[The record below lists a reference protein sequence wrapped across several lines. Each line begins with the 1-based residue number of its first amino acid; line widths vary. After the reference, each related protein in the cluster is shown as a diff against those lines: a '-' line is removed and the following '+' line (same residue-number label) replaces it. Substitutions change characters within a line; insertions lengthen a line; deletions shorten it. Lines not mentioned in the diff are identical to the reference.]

1 MDLLRAYLRGE
12 ALEAL
17 LVGEAVANGS
27 PRFHAGFEEG
37 NRSPRLLTPAL
48 PAAAALRF
56 SADGT
61 GDLFSQ
67 RIGSPCATLVLGA
80 APDEL
85 LRQALGRGTAPARG
99 RDPGGFPT
107 DLARGWVGPVSVP
120 GVLVEV
126 MAGVAIALR
135 LRRESRVA
143 LVVDDTSGSAS
154 GDWHEGLNLAVVRQA
169 PLVLVNHDVG
179 GSAPGAGA
187 GSMAERA
194 EAYGFRVWDVEDTD
208 PEAVLQVSR
217 RAVEAARAGEG
228 VQVVDVRAGTVDGL
242 ETLVSRQREA
252 GLDET
257 ALSELREEASAEM
270 RAALERVAAE
280 PAPDPGE
287 VRVVPQAAPADA
299 VARPR
304 TPRPWS

>member
-1 MDLLRAYLRGE
+1 VDLLRTYLRGE

-17 LVGEAVANGS
+17 LAEEAVGNGS
-27 PRFHAGFEEG
+27 PRFEAGLEG
-37 NRSPRLLTPAL
+37 RVHSPRSLTPAL

-56 SADGT
+56 SDDGR

-67 RIGSPCATLVLGA
+67 RIGSPCATLALGA
-80 APDEL
+80 TPDEL
-85 LRQALGRGTAPARG
+85 LRQALGRVTAPAGG

-135 LRRESRVA
+135 LRREPRVA

-179 GSAPGAGA
+179 GPLPGAGA

-194 EAYGFRVWDVEDTD
+194 EAYGFRVWEAEDMD
-208 PEAVLQVSR
+208 PEAVLEVSR
-217 RAVEAARAGEG
+217 RAVEAARAGDG
-228 VQVVDVRAGTVDGL
+228 VQVVDVRAGPVDGL
-242 ETLVSRQREA
+242 ETLVSRQRDRGVDEA
-252 GLDET
+252 
-257 ALSELREEASAEM
+257 ALAGLREEASAEM

-280 PAPDPGE
+280 PAPDPGS
-287 VRVVPQAAPADA
+287 VRSLPQSTLADPPDA
-299 VARPR
+299 VR